1 MNHASWQAEQLGLE
15 KAEGVYITR
24 VTPGSGADEAG
35 IQRGDVI
42 VGINGIGIRS
52 VPELQEIIARYRPG
66 NSLKVEYMREG
77 ERYSTHVTLRN
88 EYNSTALH
96 TAQSKDRVLTE
107 LGFELRNLTR
117 DEIKRIGLDGIYVT
131 SIYRNSAIEGTQMDP
146 GFIIT
151 RVNGQRVNSVEEVV
165 SELYDARGE
174 VTLDG
179 IYEKFEGEYA
189 YVFYK

>member
-1 MNHASWQAEQLGLE
+1 
-15 KAEGVYITR
+15 
-24 VTPGSGADEAG
+24 
-35 IQRGDVI
+35 
-42 VGINGIGIRS
+42 
-52 VPELQEIIARYRPG
+52 
-66 NSLKVEYMREG
+66 
-77 ERYSTHVTLRN
+77 
-88 EYNSTALH
+88 
-96 TAQSKDRVLTE
+96 
-107 LGFELRNLTR
+107 R